1 MKSCKLVFPRVYIYQ
16 DKSTLLLEKI
26 CTEAPDLHKSISIL
40 LTLPNNQLASPGTPI
55 RKRENLNWQQK
66 VEKKGN
72 NYRKGLHLKTNHSM
86 LLTQKNSLTY

>member
-1 MKSCKLVFPRVYIYQ
+1 MKSCKLVFPGVYIYQ
-16 DKSTLLLEKI
+16 DKSTLLLEKF

-40 LTLPNNQLASPGTPI
+40 LPNNQLASPGKTI

-66 VEKKGN
+66 VEKKEGN

-86 LLTQKNSLTY
+86 ILTQKNSLTY